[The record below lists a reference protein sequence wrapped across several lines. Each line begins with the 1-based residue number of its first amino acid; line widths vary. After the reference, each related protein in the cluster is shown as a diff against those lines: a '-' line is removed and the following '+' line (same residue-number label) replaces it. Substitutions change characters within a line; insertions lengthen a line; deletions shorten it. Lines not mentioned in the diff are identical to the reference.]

1 VADPISRDVVLGC
14 TDMGHSDLRQI
25 HDKGHLGPIANFFK
39 GPKRC
44 DLAPAGFGTEGEQ
57 PTLPHQLDPA
67 ARIAH
72 DPNGI
77 AAPTIATLS
86 TSGCAYPHLISPTL
100 RDFVIPAI
108 RTEPPL
114 YFPPS

>member
-1 VADPISRDVVLGC
+1 MWSWAVPTWDTLIYAKYTTRDIWARLQ
-14 TDMGHSDLRQI
+14 T
-25 HDKGHLGPIANFFK
+25 FFK

-72 DPNGI
+72 APKGI